1 MAASNDS
8 QQASQLLEQLSAMSD
23 IAAHGNGPV
32 STSMPQ
38 TGGSRS
44 GWPPRKKTLE
54 EEDEERYGCA
64 WPDIDDKLRFHPNW
78 EIRRDTLYYVR
89 DNARKKDPR
98 VMATLKYMARRDP
111 NVNVKLT
118 AAEILIHVGM
128 QTLPEQIWMLGN
140 EDWFTRKNAIDT
152 LEFAAEPEDDAV
164 MTALSLSMGD
174 VSATVREA
182 AMQSLMAL
190 ARKRKN
196 SDHHFP
202 PFVQQQLLE
211 RLGDVDSRVRK
222 SAADGIT
229 EVASRGDRTLVQD
242 LAKKMTSRVSAI
254 RRGASLVLRQLVVK
268 FDEANDR
275 SMRPADPEA
284 SPLAQIKM
292 LMLHDDP
299 AVQRAALDAMQA
311 ISAPTNSLYTAG
323 DEVVAINKAH
333 HAENE
338 RQAHEADDSI
348 SATAQSSGHDAIPE
362 SSAPSRLQTGISS
375 PLSPASRLLTGATAG
390 SISLAEDKVA
400 SDDVFLLQSDS
411 EDEEGEGDAQIEE
424 AQVALRPTP
433 PTNRPVVVPVA
444 FRKELQAA
452 KARAATISEE
462 IGGSI
467 F

>member
-1 MAASNDS
+1 MAARDEKHANGP
-8 QQASQLLEQLSAMSD
+8 ASQLLGQLRAISD
-23 IAAHGNGPV
+23 NNSTEDPGPV
-32 STSMPQ
+32 RTSNPQ
-38 TGGSRS
+38 TGGSHTR
-44 GWPPRKKTLE
+44 WPPRKKSLE

-64 WPDIDDKLRFHPNW
+64 WPEINDKLRFDPSW

-111 NVNVKLT
+111 NVNVKLA

-140 EDWFTRKNAIDT
+140 EDWSTRKNAIDT

-196 SDHHFP
+196 SEHPFP

-229 EVASRGDRTLVQD
+229 EVAARGDRALVQD
-242 LAKKMTSRVSAI
+242 LAKKMTSRVSII
-254 RRGASLVLRQLVVK
+254 RRGASIVLKQLVVK
-268 FDEANDR
+268 FDEVNDR
-275 SMRPADPEA
+275 NLRPADPEA
-284 SPLAQIKM
+284 SPLVQIQR

-311 ISAPTNSLYTAG
+311 ISAPTNSLYTAT

-333 HAENE
+333 QE
-338 RQAHEADDSI
+338 RQTQKRDD
-348 SATAQSSGHDAIPE
+348 AMETAASKSPLHDNSE
-362 SSAPSRLQTGISS
+362 SHNTSRLQTGMSS
-375 PLSPASRLLTGATAG
+375 PQSPASRLLTGG
-390 SISLAEDKVA
+390 SISVVEDQAVVE
-400 SDDVFLLQSDS
+400 DLMQQSDS
-411 EDEEGEGDAQIEE
+411 EDGHEEDQDQSDAEE
-424 AQVALRPTP
+424 ITVKPPP
-433 PTNRPVVVPVA
+433 PTNRPIVLPIA
-444 FRKELQAA
+444 FRKELRAA
-452 KARAATISEE
+452 KARAEKTCDTI
-462 IGGSI
+462 GSSSV